1 MTLAARTRFTP
12 RTFSVILGPAM
23 HKLVEHPLLQHR
35 LAILRATETDS
46 KLFRELVREMTR
58 FLAFDALRDLP
69 VEKVSVKTP
78 MGEAEGVKVSG
89 HVVVAPILRAGLGML
104 DPMLE
109 ILPYATAGVIGMKR
123 NEETA
128 EPIPYYLNLPKAY
141 PDSYVVLV
149 DPMLA
154 TGGSACDAIA
164 TLKKN
169 GFGRIVFLN
178 VIACPEGIARVE
190 REHPDVPVY
199 TAAIDD
205 HLNDH
210 HYIVP
215 GLGDAGDRL
224 FGTL

>member
-1 MTLAARTRFTP
+1 
-12 RTFSVILGPAM
+12 M
-23 HKLVEHPLLQHR
+23 HTEVKHPLLQHR
-35 LAILRATETDS
+35 IAILRDVKTDC
-46 KLFRELVREMTR
+46 KLFRELVGEITR
-58 FLAFDALRDLP
+58 FLAFEALRDLP
-69 VEKVSVKTP
+69 TEPVSVRTP
-78 MGEAEGVKVSG
+78 MGEAAGAKIKG

-104 DPMLE
+104 DSMLE

-128 EPIPYYLNLPKAY
+128 EPIPYYLNLPKAW

-169 GFGRIVFLN
+169 GFSKITFLN
-178 VIACPEGIARVE
+178 VISCPEGIARVE
-190 REHPDVPVY
+190 REHPDVPVF

-205 HLNDH
+205 RLNDH

>member
-1 MTLAARTRFTP
+1 
-12 RTFSVILGPAM
+12 M
-23 HKLVEHPLLQHR
+23 HTVVDHPLLQHR
-35 LAILRATETDS
+35 LAILRATATDS
-46 KLFRELVREMTR
+46 KLFRELVGEMTR
-58 FLAFDALRDLP
+58 LLAFAGLRDLP
-69 VEKVSVKTP
+69 TEPVRVRTP
-78 MGEAEGVKVSG
+78 MGEAAGARVKG
-89 HVVVAPILRAGLGML
+89 HVVVAPVLRAGLGML
-104 DPMLE
+104 APMLDVV
-109 ILPYATAGVIGMKR
+109 PYATVGVIGMKR

-128 EPIPYYLNLPKAY
+128 EPIPYYLNLPKAHE
-141 PDSYVVLV
+141 DSYVVLV

-169 GFGRIVFLN
+169 GFRKIVFLN
-178 VIACPEGIARVE
+178 IIACPEGIARLE
-190 REHPDVPVY
+190 KEHPDVPVY

>member
-1 MTLAARTRFTP
+1 MWYPFT
-12 RTFSVILGPAM
+12 AM
-23 HKLVEHPLLQHR
+23 HTIVRHPLLQHR
-35 LAILRATETDS
+35 IAILRDVGTDC
-46 KLFRELVREMTR
+46 KLFRELVREITR
-58 FLAFDALRDLP
+58 FLAFEALRDLP
-69 VEKVSVKTP
+69 TVPVTVKTP
-78 MGEAEGVKVSG
+78 MGEARGEKVSG
-89 HVVVAPILRAGLGML
+89 HVVVAPILRAGMGML

-128 EPIPYYLNLPKAY
+128 EPIPYYLNLPKAW
-141 PDSYVVLV
+141 PDSFVVLV

-169 GFGRIVFLN
+169 GFSRIVFLN
-178 VIACPEGIARVE
+178 VISCPEGIARVE
-190 REHPDVPVY
+190 KEHPDVPVY
-199 TAAIDD
+199 TAAVDD